1 VITLPQVR
9 HIFVWSLS
17 LILKRRRTLPS
28 RNQIHIRSIDR
39 ISAQMTE
46 QTRQQLIRMAWED
59 RTTFDAIKEKTGF
72 SEADVIVVMRRELKP
87 SSFRMWRKR
96 VSGRI
101 TKHQKLLRTA
111 TQLAKRGRVVLED
124 PTEEASEGTSMQ

>member
-17 LILKRRRTLPS
+17 LILKRRRTLPT

-124 PTEEASEGTSMQ
+124 PTEEASEGTFMQ

>member
-1 VITLPQVR
+1 VITLPQVM

-17 LILKRRRTLPS
+17 LILERRRTLPS
-28 RNQIHIRSIDR
+28 RNQIHIHSIGR
-39 ISAQMTE
+39 ISSWMTE

>member
-17 LILKRRRTLPS
+17 LILERRRTLPS
-28 RNQIHIRSIDR
+28 RNQIHIHSIGR
-39 ISAQMTE
+39 ISSWMTE

-111 TQLAKRGRVVLED
+111 TQLAKRGRVSLED
-124 PTEEASEGTSMQ
+124 PAEEPAEGTFLQ

>member
-39 ISAQMTE
+39 ISSWMTE